1 MQLMKR
7 MAALGLIVALSAS
20 ATTISLSGIVKDS
33 VTGNG
38 LSGVKVSLATAK
50 DSTTTGSD
58 GSWSLASSSPTS
70 IGLRSGSS
78 RGVSGHLSLQD
89 GHVVLR
95 YDGHDL
101 LGHAQPGAS
110 VATASATALA
120 RSSSVASDTID
131 TLLFSWQGTVRLR
144 QPLTS
149 YAQSG
154 IATVLDTTST
164 STAVTGDSGT
174 FTDTRDGQVYKYVKI
189 GTQTWMAQNLN
200 YKRSGSDSG
209 WCYNNDTSNCSKY
222 GRLYTW
228 AESMDTSSTY
238 NNTTLLN
245 ASLPHQGICPSGWH
259 IPSDGEWSTL
269 VQYVDSA
276 TSGTK
281 LKANSALWSTST
293 GTDVYGFSVLPA
305 GGRFYVGT
313 FYNFGNFAHFWS
325 SSENDAS
332 NAWCRDFGFD
342 YAYVNRNYNH
352 KTYGFSLRC
361 VQN

>member
-1 MQLMKR
+1 MRKIGFVLSMLVSVS
-7 MAALGLIVALSAS
+7 ALPAFSETIALSG
-20 ATTISLSGIVKDS
+20 TVKDS
-33 VTGNG
+33 VTGKG

-58 GSWSLASSSPTS
+58 GSWSLVHSSPTGV
-70 IGLRSGSS
+70 GLRSGSS
-78 RGVSGHLSLQD
+78 RAVSGHLSLQD

-101 LGHAQPGAS
+101 LGHSQPGAS
-110 VATASATALA
+110 AATASAAAASLA
-120 RSSSVASDTID
+120 RSSASAVD
-131 TLLFSWQGTVRLR
+131 TLLVSWKDSIRIR
-144 QPLTS
+144 YALTS
-149 YAQSG
+149 YS
-154 IATVLDTTST
+154 ATGLQLTFDTSSPSPFKLDT
-164 STAVTGDSGT
+164 GH
-174 FTDTRDGQVYKYVKI
+174 FTDARDGQSYKYTKI
-189 GTQTWMAQNLN
+189 GSQTWMAQNLN
-200 YKRSGSDSG
+200 YQVDSS
-209 WCYNNDTSNCSKY
+209 WCYGGVASNCATY
-222 GRLYTW
+222 GRLYRWSSAMALSSHYDSTTW
-228 AESMDTSSTY
+228 GG
-238 NNTTLLN
+238 
-245 ASLPHQGICPSGWH
+245 SLPHQGVCPSGWH